1 MIVDKSRPAARNLYD
16 QPYLLLALATL
27 FWAGNFVLGRAVSG
41 LVPPVGLAFWR
52 WFGGALVV
60 AAFALPHLRRDWPA
74 LRRQLG
80 ITLLLSFL
88 GIAVF
93 NTLIYT
99 GLRFTTALNA
109 LLMQS
114 AQPVVIILFSFLL
127 FRDTITPRQAIAVV
141 ISLAGVVTIIARGDL
156 ALLGSL
162 ALNTGDLLVLVAV
175 FSYAAYTALLRR
187 RPSVHPLS
195 FLFVTFAVGAL
206 MLLPL
211 YIWEGRSGQ
220 PMRLDLVT
228 VGAVAY
234 VVIFPAILA
243 YLCYN
248 RGVELIGANR
258 AGHFFHLQPV
268 FGTILAIVF
277 LGERFQLFHAAGI
290 GLIIAGILLATLRR
304 TSTTKDT
311 KRPE

>member
-1 MIVDKSRPAARNLYD
+1 MIADEARPAARRLYD
-16 QPYLLLALATL
+16 RPYLLLALATL

-41 LVPPVGLAFWR
+41 QVPPVGLAFWR

-60 AAFALPHLRRDWPA
+60 AAFALPRLRADWPA
-74 LRRQLG
+74 LRAHAG
-80 ITLLLSFL
+80 ILLLLSFL

-99 GLRFTTALNA
+99 GLRFTTAISA

-127 FRDTITPRQAIAVV
+127 FRDTITPRQAIAVA
-141 ISLAGVVTIIARGDL
+141 ISLCGVLVIIARGDP
-156 ALLGSL
+156 ALVGSL
-162 ALNTGDLLVLVAV
+162 ALNIGDLIVLVAV

-187 RPSVHPLS
+187 RPRVHPLS
-195 FLFVTFAVGAL
+195 FLFVTFMVGAA

-211 YIWEGRSGQ
+211 YLWESLSGA
-220 PMRLDLVT
+220 PMRPNLITL
-228 VGAVAY
+228 GAVGY

-248 RGVELIGANR
+248 RGVELLGANR

-268 FGTILAIVF
+268 FGTLLAIIF

-290 GLIIAGILLATLRR
+290 ALIIAGILLATLRR
-304 TSTTKDT
+304 
-311 KRPE
+311 RG